1 MGLGPQLAVFL
12 FFALF
17 GAKVGG
23 QNSTSIQYKPTVV
36 NVGALFTLNSTI
48 GRVAELAIKLAGD
61 DVNESPSVLAGTR
74 LRMIVRDTNCSGFLG
89 TIERLHSWYLACP
102 CPCFSIRATS
112 VLSVEEDIALQ
123 LMANDVVAIIGP
135 QSSGVAHIVS
145 EAVSEL
151 NVPLLSFAATD
162 PTLSSLQYPYFLR
175 TTQSD
180 YFQMNAVADMIDY
193 FGWREVIAIFVDDDY
208 GRGGI
213 SVLGD
218 ALALKRAKISY
229 KAAIPPN
236 FDESELRELLVKVNL
251 MESRVYVVHANPDS
265 GLSVFKVAK
274 QLTMMSSGYV
284 WIVTDWLSSIL
295 DSSETPYANMM
306 NLIQGVIVLRPHTP
320 DSRIK
325 QKFLSRWNNLLQR
338 GNVSSKLN
346 TYGFY
351 AYDTVWLAAY
361 AIDQFLNDGGKISF
375 SNDRILYNT
384 NQSSLPLSALQSFKG
399 GSDLLNKLHSANFTG
414 LTGQIQFNSDG
425 DLVHPGYD
433 ILNIAGTG
441 LRRIGFWSNSSG
453 LTVIAPETL
462 YGQPSNISTYSRF
475 LYDVIWPGET
485 TMKPRGWV
493 FPDNGKKLR
502 IGIPNRASYKE
513 FVSKDTSPDGV
524 GGYAVDVFKAAVSL
538 LPYPV
543 PLQFIVF
550 GNGSTNPNYDELVQK
565 VADNYFDAAVGDI
578 SIVTNRTRIV
588 DFTQPYTESGLIIVT
603 PVREK
608 STTPWAFLKPFS
620 LKMWCVTGLFFVLV
634 GVVVWIL
641 EHRMNTEF
649 RGSPRRQLVTICW
662 FGFSTMFLHTV
673 SNRQCFPM
681 I

>member
-1 MGLGPQLAVFL
+1 MQVSLKARHLTALRPAQIKCNAVAERLVEEGSESVKDKSVSVLLLAGGKGKRMGVSMPKQYLSLLGKPIALYSL
-12 FFALF
+12 FTFSELSEVKEIVVVCEPSYQNLFEDIIEEVNVDIKFALPGKERQDSVF
-17 GAKVGG
+17 NGLQEVDGSSELVCIHDSARPLVLSTDVRKVLKDGWLNGAAVLGVPVKATIKEANKDSFVTRTFDRKTLWEMQTPQVIKPDLLRAGFELVNREGLEVTDDASIVEYLSHPVYITEGSYTNIKVTTPDDLLVAEILKAYTKMIKEDHWKWGQMNEAGRRQDVDFIKPPNAQLPWSLSCALNTLLATSLLLSSCSLCLLRTGGG

-48 GRVAELAIKLAGD
+48 GRVAELAIKLAVD
-61 DVNESPSVLAGTR
+61 DVNENPSVLAGTR

-89 TIERLHSWYLACP
+89 TIE
-102 CPCFSIRATS
+102 
-112 VLSVEEDIALQ
+112 ALQ

-162 PTLSSLQYPYFLR
+162 PTLSSSQYPYFLR

-236 FDESELRELLVKVNL
+236 FDQSELSELLVKVNL

-265 GLSVFKVAK
+265 GL
-274 QLTMMSSGYV
+274 
-284 WIVTDWLSSIL
+284 
-295 DSSETPYANMM
+295 
-306 NLIQGVIVLRPHTP
+306 
-320 DSRIK
+320 
-325 QKFLSRWNNLLQR
+325 
-338 GNVSSKLN
+338 
-346 TYGFY
+346 
-351 AYDTVWLAAY
+351 
-361 AIDQFLNDGGKISF
+361 
-375 SNDRILYNT
+375 
-384 NQSSLPLSALQSFKG
+384 
-399 GSDLLNKLHSANFTG
+399 
-414 LTGQIQFNSDG
+414 TGQIRFNSDG

-493 FPDNGKKLR
+493 FPDNGKMLR

-513 FVSKDTSPDGV
+513 FVSKDTSPDV
-524 GGYAVDVFKAAVSL
+524 
-538 LPYPV
+538 
-543 PLQFIVF
+543 
-550 GNGSTNPNYDELVQK
+550 
-565 VADNYFDAAVGDI
+565 
-578 SIVTNRTRIV
+578 
-588 DFTQPYTESGLIIVT
+588 
-603 PVREK
+603 
-608 STTPWAFLKPFS
+608 
-620 LKMWCVTGLFFVLV
+620 
-634 GVVVWIL
+634 
-641 EHRMNTEF
+641 
-649 RGSPRRQLVTICW
+649 
-662 FGFSTMFLHTV
+662 
-673 SNRQCFPM
+673 
-681 I
+681 